1 MERAMIVSILTF
13 AVVALWLVVIAM
25 ALMMWVMLRQIGVL
39 YERVAPVGALMDSA
53 GPEVGEASPVFP
65 LQSLTGGTVHVGGSG
80 ARAMLVFF
88 LSPTCPVCKQL
99 LPVLNDIRSS
109 ESAWLDVVL
118 ASDGD
123 REKHIEFI
131 DRRKLAGFPYVLSSD
146 LGIGYRVQR
155 LPFAVLLDRTGIVR
169 AKGLINNREQLES
182 LFNALDAG
190 VASFQQLES
199 MREAS

>member
-1 MERAMIVSILTF
+1 MTVGILTF
-13 AVVALWLVVIAM
+13 AIIALWLVVLTM
-25 ALMMWVMLRQIGVL
+25 AVIMWVMLRQIGVL

-53 GPEVGEASPVFP
+53 GPQVGEASPVFS
-65 LQSLTGGTVHVGGSG
+65 LQSLTGGPVLVGTSNTK
-80 ARAMLVFF
+80 ATLVFF

-99 LPVLNDIRSS
+99 LPVLHDIKSA
-109 ESAWLDVVL
+109 EDAWLNIVL

-123 REKHIEFI
+123 PEKHIEFI
-131 DRRKLAGFPYVLSSD
+131 GRRKLSGFPYVLSSD
-146 LGIGYRVQR
+146 LGMAYRVQR
-155 LPFAVLLDRTGIVR
+155 LPFAVLLDASGTVR

-199 MREAS
+199 IRVAG

>member
-1 MERAMIVSILTF
+1 MTVGILTF
-13 AVVALWLVVIAM
+13 AVIALWLVVIAM

-53 GPEVGEASPVFP
+53 GPQVGEASPVFS
-65 LQSLTGGTVHVGGSG
+65 LQSLTGETVRIGASG
-80 ARAMLVFF
+80 PKATLVFF

-99 LPVLNDIRSS
+99 LPVLGDIRCA

-123 REKHIEFI
+123 PEKHIEFI
-131 DRRKLAGFPYVLSSD
+131 DRRKLSDLAYVLSSD
-146 LGIGYRVQR
+146 LGMAYRVQR
-155 LPFAVLLDRTGIVR
+155 LPFAVLLDSSGTVR

-199 MREAS
+199 IRKAG